1 MGKNEVLTGEVET
14 NEIVTINKTEFNKF
28 KTAYNSAGKAM
39 YKVCVMAYDL
49 CEKDEKGF
57 KKMCADEM
65 NLPAHTITKL
75 KVAGEIAHNAKFA
88 LPESYSN
95 IYELSPVREQLDEF
109 GEYIEEN
116 EIDLS
121 KEGQTNTRK
130 IVKDYLTEG
139 EEETEETEETEE
151 PEEAEETEETEEAEE
166 TEETE
171 ETEEPEEAEETEETE
186 AAEETEETEEAE
198 ETEETEETEEAE
210 TAEKNED
217 DEE

>member
-1 MGKNEVLTGEVET
+1 MAKNEVLTGTVENTEV
-14 NEIVTINKTEFNKF
+14 VTINKTEFNKF

-75 KVAGEIAHNAKFA
+75 KVAGEIAHNANFA

-109 GEYIEEN
+109 GDYIEEN

-121 KEGQTNTRK
+121 KESQANTRK
-130 IVKDYLTEG
+130 IVKDYLTGDEEVTEEEVT
-139 EEETEETEETEE
+139 EEETDEENETENEYKNNICLSLREYADRIEE
-151 PEEAEETEETEEAEE
+151 PDREYIYSIVHEIERYWI
-166 TEETE
+166 
-171 ETEEPEEAEETEETE
+171 
-186 AAEETEETEEAE
+186 
-198 ETEETEETEEAE
+198 
-210 TAEKNED
+210 
-217 DEE
+217 